1 MLHNLEPQRDF
12 PTAEKHTESGQAA
25 LFAAVLIPVVLL
37 AGLFVFNTGQLTATK
52 LKTQNAADAA
62 AFSAM
67 QMEARELN
75 FISYTN
81 RAMVANQVAIGQ
93 TISLVS
99 WSHYVKTLGQNIQR
113 LGTLVSWIPAVGQ
126 AIATITNT
134 IAQTTNALD
143 QGIDTASK
151 VILPALDVADAALS
165 GSQEAYHIANGVF
178 DPGGGNT
185 NPGGAMTA
193 VAEQMVKLN
202 DHEAKLNGI
211 VLATNLGQYF
221 SNRGDLIKRW
231 GGDKESAQA
240 RMAYMINASRD
251 GFTSNRSDLPIPL
264 KLLSDIVPPDLWVIK
279 WDLPRMGAS
288 QIALDP
294 ENGKYVWSGMD
305 TLSLH
310 MWRRKFAIFGEWEP
324 LPEAPLG
331 WGAAQTTGD
340 APYHYFQ
347 SAHRYR
353 EIDASTEEQF
363 PPHTR
368 TQYIPPYEGS
378 WNANPS
384 ASGLAK
390 SEYSDE
396 QDSYGKSM
404 VGNGAD
410 ADRFSANGITR
421 YQDFDHASPSLKKAN
436 GDPAD
441 IMPFYMVVVEHPRG
455 TVRDSGTALGIKQN
469 AAQQGM
475 NLALPQTAQSGQ
487 VRAIAKAQ
495 VYFRRPASL
504 WQRTDRNYERG
515 NLFSPFW
522 EARLVDLTST
532 DRSRYAALLGLQ

>member
-1 MLHNLEPQRDF
+1 MLHNLKLQRGS
-12 PTAEKHTESGQAA
+12 PTAERHTESGQAA

-126 AIATITNT
+126 AIATITNAIT
-134 IAQTTNALD
+134 QTTNALD

-151 VILPALDVADAALS
+151 AILPALDIADAALS
-165 GSQEAYHIANGVF
+165 GSQEAYHMANGVF

-193 VAEQMVKLN
+193 VAEQIVKLN
-202 DHEAKLNGI
+202 DHEAKLNAI

-221 SNRGDLIKRW
+221 SNRSDLIKRW
-231 GGDKESAQA
+231 GGDKESTQA

-251 GFTSNRSDLPIPL
+251 GFTSNRSDLPTPL
-264 KLLSDIVPPDLWVIK
+264 QLLSDIVPPDLWVIK
-279 WDLPRMGAS
+279 WDIPRTGAS

-310 MWRRKFAIFGEWEP
+310 TWRRKFAIFGEWEP

-378 WNANPS
+378 WNANPD

-390 SEYSDE
+390 SEYPDE
-396 QDSYGKSM
+396 QDSYGKGM
-404 VGNGAD
+404 AVNGAD

-469 AAQQGM
+469 AAQQEM

-504 WQRTDRNYERG
+504 WQRTDRHYERG